1 MTINTTIGDKI
12 KFIREI
18 RGYKQDV
25 VATELGISQNGYSK
39 IERGDT
45 DVPFSRL
52 EQIAKVLD
60 IPLKDLV
67 SINQEQALYSIIN
80 HNPQINTQASVSH
93 ANPEDQTLLERIA
106 VLEQKLTALEKQIGI
121 V

>member
-1 MTINTTIGDKI
+1 MTLHATIGDKI
-12 KFIREI
+12 KFIREL
-18 RGYKQDV
+18 RGHKQDF

-45 DVPFSRL
+45 DVPYSRL

-60 IPLKDLV
+60 IALEDLI
-67 SINQEQALYSIIN
+67 SLNQQKAIYSITN
-80 HNPQINTQASVSH
+80 HNPQITTQASVSH
-93 ANPEDQTLLERIA
+93 NNSEDQTLIERIA
-106 VLEQKLTALEKQIGI
+106 ILEEKLSNLEKQIGI